1 MERYSIP
8 SRCCWKYPLSIN
20 LQKWNQY
27 EILQDAWKK
36 LFEKYKTSRLSK
48 DATHFTNLYTDTTMI
63 KNWLGE
69 TAQEVIQQTEEEKT
83 CNKSINN
90 Y

>member
-1 MERYSIP
+1 
-8 SRCCWKYPLSIN
+8 
-20 LQKWNQY
+20 
-27 EILQDAWKK
+27 
-36 LFEKYKTSRLSK
+36 
-48 DATHFTNLYTDTTMI
+48 MI